1 MRKIGIIGGGQLGR
15 MTIEEARALLC
26 YIEVLSP
33 EYPAPGAELADE
45 TILGGLMDRE
55 AILELA
61 ARVDVVSYEI
71 EHVNA
76 DALFEIEAMGK
87 PVIPGAAVLALIQDK
102 AEQKRLLDAAGIPT
116 APWAMVGD
124 GLSPATATEVRAAA
138 ASIGGFPVVQKARR
152 GGYDGRGVAVLRTA
166 ADALPVAQGGRLLAL
181 PSFVERAIDFSKEL
195 AVVVARDTFGA
206 HAAYP
211 CVEMVF
217 DPRVNLCDSVLMP
230 ARESPALLAEAERLA
245 LAAVDALDAAA
256 GADAA
261 AREARTSGAAGIF
274 GVELFLA
281 RDGALLV
288 NEIAPRPHNSG
299 HLSIEA
305 CATSQF
311 LQYYRIL
318 AGYPLGSVEQLRP
331 AMMVNLLGD
340 PSADAAPAPASIAGA
355 AAPTGTAAPA
365 GVAAA
370 SAEASESAGIA
381 APAEASGGPGS
392 AIPAYDI
399 CEPEYR
405 GLEAALAVPGV
416 SVHLYGKRELRAF
429 RKMGHLCALGAT
441 VDEAMQR
448 ADLARSLIRILP
460 KP

>member
-15 MTIEEARALLC
+15 MTIEEARSLLC

-33 EYPAPGAELADE
+33 EYPSPGAELADE
-45 TILGGLMDRE
+45 TILGGLMDRD

-61 ARVDVVSYEI
+61 SRVDVVSYEI
-71 EHVNA
+71 EHVNV
-76 DALFEIEAMGK
+76 DALREIEAMGK
-87 PVIPGAAVLALIQDK
+87 PVIPGATVLALIQDK
-102 AEQKRLLDAAGIPT
+102 AEQKRLLDAAGIAT
-116 APWAMVGD
+116 APWAMAGD
-124 GLSPATATEVRAAA
+124 GLSPANPSDLCAAA
-138 ASIGGFPVVQKARR
+138 ERIGGFPVAQKARR
-152 GGYDGRGVAVLRTA
+152 GGYDGRGVAILRNA
-166 ADALPVAQGGRLLAL
+166 ADAMPVSDGGRMLAA
-181 PSFVERAIDFSKEL
+181 PCFVEKAIDFSKEL
-195 AVVVARDTFGA
+195 AVVVARDSFGA
-206 HAAYP
+206 RATYP

-256 GADAA
+256 KAAAA
-261 AREARTSGAAGIF
+261 ARGARGSGAAGIF

-311 LQYYRIL
+311 QQYYRIL

-331 AMMVNLLGD
+331 AMMVNLLGE
-340 PSADAAPAPASIAGA
+340 PPAAPA
-355 AAPTGTAAPA
+355 
-365 GVAAA
+365 A
-370 SAEASESAGIA
+370 SA
-381 APAEASGGPGS
+381 PG
-392 AIPAYDI
+392 YEL
-399 CEPEYR
+399 CEPEYL

-429 RKMGHLCALGAT
+429 RKMGHLCALG
-441 VDEAMQR
+441 VSVEEAMRR
-448 ADLARSLIRILP
+448 AELARALIRIVA
-460 KP
+460 KR